1 VFRSIQSK
9 LILVYLLLVLVA
21 MEVTGLYLLR
31 QLQNVYVSKVQ
42 DDISTSMQLLVGQ
55 LANLQRDGR
64 LDSPTVQ
71 SYVTGWPGDVI
82 VLDEN
87 QTVVGASRRHPGSDR
102 LIGQKLTSDDVS
114 PARLG
119 TVTRRVGQEGGDRLA
134 FEARPVLLEG
144 NVVGV
149 VYARASL
156 EEAYARLGDIRD
168 ILLVATALALGTT
181 AVMGIA
187 LARTITGPIRALT
200 RTAAQIAAGDVHQ
213 TIRIRS
219 VDEIG
224 QLGDTFNTM
233 TKRLVETLGEVQG
246 EKNRVDV
253 ILTNMAD
260 GLIALDSGGRIIKL
274 NAAAERMLA
283 VEEAEA
289 LGRQMDELWPG
300 MGMGE
305 LVAVAH
311 ETSRS
316 LIQEARFGSLIFSAH
331 VTPVPGD
338 SQAAGTVIVLQDITE
353 IQRLGEIRRDFV
365 ANVSH
370 ELKTPLTSV
379 KSYVE
384 TLLDGAAEDPQL
396 RTQFLQVVASETDRM
411 TRLVRDLLHLSQ
423 FDQGASQWEV
433 ATHAVA
439 PFLTDMVR
447 RLQPQIEEKGLTVQ
461 VHVDPQTPPARV
473 DRDKISQVM
482 INLLA
487 NAIEFTPAGG
497 QIQVQ
502 ARGEGGSVRF
512 AVRDSGVGIPEADL
526 PRIFERFYRVDK
538 ARTRTLGGTGL
549 GLAIAKQI
557 VELSGGTIWI
567 NSVLG
572 EGTEVI
578 FTLPVAPG
586 KEGRRDA

>member
-1 VFRSIQSK
+1 MFRSIQSK

-42 DDISTSMQLLVGQ
+42 EDVSTSMQLLAGQ

-64 LDSPTVQ
+64 LETTSVQ
-71 SYVTGWPGDVI
+71 GYAERWPFEVI

-87 QTVVGASRRHPGSDR
+87 QTVVGANRRRPDASQ
-102 LIGQKLTSDDVS
+102 LIGQKLTADDVS

-119 TVTRRVGQEGGDRLA
+119 TVTRRIGMENGVRTA
-134 FEARPVLLEG
+134 FEARPVTFEG
-144 NVVGV
+144 NVIGV
-149 VYARASL
+149 VYAKASL
-156 EEAYARLGDIRD
+156 EEAYSRVGDIRD

-181 AVMGIA
+181 AVMGVA

-200 RTAAQIAAGDVHQ
+200 RTAAQIAAGDFHQ
-213 TIRIRS
+213 SIQIRS
-219 VDEIG
+219 ADEIG
-224 QLGDTFNTM
+224 QLGETFNTM
-233 TKRLVETLGEVQG
+233 TNRLVETLGEVQN
-246 EKNRVDV
+246 EKNRVEV
-253 ILTNMAD
+253 ILTHMAD
-260 GLIALDSGGRIIKL
+260 GLLAMDTEGEIIKL

-289 LGRQMDELWPG
+289 LGRQVDELWPT
-300 MGMGE
+300 MGFGE
-305 LVAVAH
+305 LAAVAR

-316 LIQEARFGSLIFSAH
+316 LIQEVRFGSLIFKAH
-331 VTPVPGD
+331 VTPLPGD
-338 SQAAGTVIVLQDITE
+338 SHAAGTVIVLQDITE
-353 IQRLGEIRRDFV
+353 LQRLAEIRREFV

-384 TLLDGAAEDPQL
+384 TLLDGAAEDPDL
-396 RTQFLQVVASETDRM
+396 RTQFLQVVESETDRM
-411 TRLVRDLLHLSQ
+411 TRLVRDLLNLSQ
-423 FDQGASQWEV
+423 FDQGAAQWEV
-433 ATHAVA
+433 ATHTVG

-447 RLQPQIEEKGLTVQ
+447 RLEPQIAQKGLTVQ
-461 VHVDPQTPPARV
+461 VNVAPQTPQARF

-487 NAIEFTPAGG
+487 NAIEFTPTGG
-497 QIQVQ
+497 QISVE
-502 ARGEGGSVRF
+502 ARGEGTTVRF
-512 AVRDSGVGIPEADL
+512 AVRDSGVGIPEADQ

-557 VELSGGTIWI
+557 VELSGGTIHI
-567 NSVLG
+567 SSVLG
-572 EGTEVI
+572 EGTEVF
-578 FTLPVAPG
+578 FTLPVARGQG
-586 KEGRRDA
+586 KEV

>member
-1 VFRSIQSK
+1 MFRSIQSK

-31 QLQNVYVSKVQ
+31 QLQNVYVTKVQ
-42 DDISTSMQLLVGQ
+42 DDVSTSMQLLVGQ

-87 QTVVGASRRHPGSDR
+87 QTVVGASRRHPGSDK

-119 TVTRRVGQEGGDRLA
+119 TLTRRVGQEGSERLA
-134 FEARPVLLEG
+134 FEARPVQLEG
-144 NVVGV
+144 NIVGV

-156 EEAYARLGDIRD
+156 EEAYGRVGDIRD

-233 TKRLVETLGEVQG
+233 TNRLVETLGEVQG

-260 GLIALDSGGRIIKL
+260 GLIALDSAGRIIKL
-274 NAAAERMLA
+274 NASAERMLA
-283 VEEAEA
+283 VDEAEA
-289 LGRQMDELWPG
+289 LGRQMDDLWPG
-300 MGMGE
+300 MGLGE

-353 IQRLGEIRRDFV
+353 MQRLGEMRRDFV

-423 FDQGASQWEV
+423 FDQGAAQWEV

-439 PFLTDMVR
+439 TFLTDMVR

-461 VHVDPQTPPARV
+461 VHVDPQTPSARF

-487 NAIEFTPAGG
+487 NAIEFTPSGG
-497 QIQVQ
+497 QIHVE

-512 AVRDSGVGIPEADL
+512 GVRDSGVGIPEADL

-557 VELSGGTIWI
+557 VELSGGTIRI

-572 EGTEVI
+572 EGTEVV
-578 FTLPVAPG
+578 FTLPGAPN

>member
-1 VFRSIQSK
+1 MFRSIQSK

-42 DDISTSMQLLVGQ
+42 EDVSTSMQLLAGQ

-64 LDSPTVQ
+64 LETANVQ
-71 SYVTGWPGDVI
+71 AYVERWPLEVI

-87 QTVVGASRRHPGSDR
+87 QTVVGTTRRRLETDQ
-102 LIGQKLTSDDVS
+102 LIGQKLTADDVS

-119 TVTRRVGQEGGDRLA
+119 TVTRRIGQENEIRIA
-134 FEARPVLLEG
+134 YEARPVTFEG
-144 NVVGV
+144 NVIGV
-149 VYARASL
+149 VYAKASL
-156 EEAYARLGDIRD
+156 EEAYSRVGDIRD

-181 AVMGIA
+181 AVMGVA

-200 RTAAQIAAGDVHQ
+200 RTAAQIAGGDFHQ
-213 TIRIRS
+213 SIQIRS
-219 VDEIG
+219 ADEIG
-224 QLGDTFNTM
+224 QLGETFNTM
-233 TKRLVETLGEVQG
+233 TNRLVETLGEVQS
-246 EKNRVDV
+246 EKNRVEV
-253 ILTNMAD
+253 ILTHMAD
-260 GLIALDSGGRIIKL
+260 GLIAIDTNGEIIKL

-289 LGRQMDELWPG
+289 LGRQVDELWPT
-300 MGMGE
+300 MGFGE
-305 LVAVAH
+305 LATVARESSH
-311 ETSRS
+311 S
-316 LIQEARFGSLIFSAH
+316 LIQEVRFGSLIFKAH
-331 VTPVPGD
+331 VTPLPGEGHA
-338 SQAAGTVIVLQDITE
+338 SGTVIVLQDITE
-353 IQRLGEIRRDFV
+353 LQRLAEIRREFV

-384 TLLDGAAEDPQL
+384 TLLDGAAEDPDL
-396 RTQFLQVVASETDRM
+396 RTQFLQVVESETDRM
-411 TRLVRDLLHLSQ
+411 TRLVRDLLNLSQ

-433 ATHAVA
+433 TSHTVT

-447 RLQPQIEEKGLTVQ
+447 RLEPQITQKGLTV
-461 VHVDPQTPPARV
+461 HVNVAPQTPQARF
-473 DRDKISQVM
+473 DRDKISQVI

-487 NAIEFTPAGG
+487 NAIEFTPSGG
-497 QIQVQ
+497 QIWVE
-502 ARGEGGSVRF
+502 ARGEGGTVRF
-512 AVRDSGVGIPEADL
+512 SVRDSGVGIPESDL

-557 VELSGGTIWI
+557 VELSGGTIHI

-572 EGTEVI
+572 EGTEVF
-578 FTLPVAPG
+578 FTLPVARG
-586 KEGRRDA
+586 QGREA

>member
-1 VFRSIQSK
+1 MFRSIQSK

-42 DDISTSMQLLVGQ
+42 EDVSTSMQLLAGQ
-55 LANLQRDGR
+55 LANLQREGR
-64 LDSPTVQ
+64 LETSNVQ
-71 SYVTGWPGDVI
+71 AYVERWPLEVI

-87 QTVVGASRRHPGSDR
+87 QTVVGTSRRR
-102 LIGQKLTSDDVS
+102 LEANQLIGQKLTADDVS

-119 TVTRRVGQEGGDRLA
+119 TVTRRIGQENGIRIA
-134 FEARPVLLEG
+134 FEARPVTYEG
-144 NVVGV
+144 NVIGV
-149 VYARASL
+149 VYAKASL
-156 EEAYARLGDIRD
+156 EEAYARVGDIRD

-181 AVMGIA
+181 AVMGVA

-200 RTAAQIAAGDVHQ
+200 RTAAQIAGGDFHQ
-213 TIRIRS
+213 SIQIRS
-219 VDEIG
+219 ADEIG
-224 QLGDTFNTM
+224 QLGETFNTM
-233 TKRLVETLGEVQG
+233 TNRLVDTLGEVQS
-246 EKNRVDV
+246 EKNRVEV
-253 ILTNMAD
+253 ILTHMAD
-260 GLIALDSGGRIIKL
+260 GLIALNTGGEIIKL

-289 LGRQMDELWPG
+289 LGRQVDELWPT
-300 MGMGE
+300 MGFGE
-305 LVAVAH
+305 LATVAR
-311 ETSRS
+311 ETNHS
-316 LIQEARFGSLIFSAH
+316 LIQQVRFGSLIFKAH
-331 VTPVPGD
+331 VTPLPGD
-338 SQAAGTVIVLQDITE
+338 SHATGMVIVLQDITE
-353 IQRLGEIRRDFV
+353 LQRLAEIRREFV

-384 TLLDGAAEDPQL
+384 TLLDGAAEDPGL
-396 RTQFLQVVASETDRM
+396 RTQFLQVVESETDRM
-411 TRLVRDLLHLSQ
+411 TRLVRDLLNLSQ

-433 ATHAVA
+433 TSHTVG
-439 PFLTDMVR
+439 PFFADMVR
-447 RLQPQIEEKGLTVQ
+447 RLEPQITQKGLTV
-461 VHVDPQTPPARV
+461 HVNVAPQTPQARF

-497 QIQVQ
+497 QIWVE
-502 ARGEGGSVRF
+502 ARREAGTVRF
-512 AVRDSGVGIPEADL
+512 AVRDSGVGIPEVDL

-557 VELSGGTIWI
+557 VELSGGTIHI

-572 EGTEVI
+572 EGTEVF
-578 FTLPVAPG
+578 FTLPVARG
-586 KEGRRDA
+586 QGREA

>member
-9 LILVYLLLVLVA
+9 LILVYLLLVLIA

-31 QLQNVYVSKVQ
+31 QLQNVYVGKVQ
-42 DDISTSMQLLVGQ
+42 EDVSTSMQLLAGQ
-55 LANLQRDGR
+55 LANLQREGR
-64 LDSPTVQ
+64 LESANVQ
-71 SYVTGWPGDVI
+71 PYVERWPGEVI

-87 QTVVGASRRHPGSDR
+87 QTVVGTSRRR
-102 LIGQKLTSDDVS
+102 AEAEQLIGQKLTSDDVS

-119 TVTRRVGQEGGDRLA
+119 TVTRRVGQENGERMA
-134 FEARPVLLEG
+134 YEARPVTFEG
-144 NVVGV
+144 NVIGV
-149 VYARASL
+149 IYAKASL
-156 EEAYARLGDIRD
+156 EGAYSRVSDIRD
-168 ILLVATALALGTT
+168 ILLVATALALGAT

-200 RTAAQIAAGDVHQ
+200 RTAAQIAGGDFHQ
-213 TIRIRS
+213 TIEVRS
-219 VDEIG
+219 ADEIG
-224 QLGDTFNTM
+224 QLGETFNTM
-233 TKRLVETLGEVQG
+233 TKRLVQTLGEVQG

-253 ILTNMAD
+253 ILTHMAD
-260 GLIALDSGGRIIKL
+260 GLIALDSAGRIIKL
-274 NAAAERMLA
+274 NAAAQRMLS
-283 VEEAEA
+283 VEEHEA
-289 LGRQMDELWPG
+289 LGQQMDELWPT
-300 MGMGE
+300 MGLGE
-305 LVAVAH
+305 LAAVAH
-311 ETSRS
+311 ETNRS
-316 LIQEARFGSLIFSAH
+316 FTQEARFGSLIFTAH
-331 VTPVPGD
+331 VTPLPGD

-353 IQRLGEIRRDFV
+353 LQRLAEMRREFV

-411 TRLVRDLLHLSQ
+411 ARLVRDLLNLSQ
-423 FDQGASQWEV
+423 FDQGAAQWEV
-433 ATHAVA
+433 ASHAVG

-447 RLQPQIEEKGLTVQ
+447 RLQPQIDQKGLSVEVIVAPYT
-461 VHVDPQTPPARV
+461 PQARF

-497 QIQVQ
+497 RIWVE

-557 VELSGGTIWI
+557 VELSGGTIRI
-567 NSVLG
+567 SSTLG
-572 EGTEVI
+572 EGTEVV

-586 KEGRRDA
+586 SGREG

>member
-1 VFRSIQSK
+1 MFRSIQSK

-42 DDISTSMQLLVGQ
+42 EDVSTSMQLLVGQ

-64 LDSPTVQ
+64 LESGTVQ
-71 SYVTGWPGDVI
+71 AYVERWPGEVI

-87 QTVVGASRRHPGSDR
+87 QTVVGTTRRRLDADK
-102 LIGQKLTSDDVS
+102 LIGQKLTADDVS

-119 TVTRRVGQEGGDRLA
+119 TVTRRIGQENGIRIA
-134 FEARPVLLEG
+134 FEARPVTFEG
-144 NVVGV
+144 NVIGV
-149 VYARASL
+149 VYAKASL
-156 EEAYARLGDIRD
+156 EEAYGRVGDIRD

-181 AVMGIA
+181 AVMGVA

-200 RTAAQIAAGDVHQ
+200 RTAAQIAGGDIHQ

-219 VDEIG
+219 ADEIG
-224 QLGDTFNTM
+224 QLGETFNTM
-233 TKRLVETLGEVQG
+233 TKRLVETLGEVQR
-246 EKNRVDV
+246 EKNRVEV
-253 ILTNMAD
+253 ILTHMAD
-260 GLIALDSGGRIIKL
+260 GLIAVDSEGQIIKL

-289 LGRQMDELWPG
+289 LGRQVDELWPT
-300 MGMGE
+300 MGFGE
-305 LVAVAH
+305 LGTVAH
-311 ETSRS
+311 ETNHS
-316 LIQEARFGSLIFSAH
+316 LIQEVRLGSLIFTAH
-331 VTPVPGD
+331 VTPLPGD
-338 SQAAGTVIVLQDITE
+338 SQTAGTVIVLQDVTE
-353 IQRLGEIRRDFV
+353 MQRLAQIRREFV

-396 RTQFLQVVASETDRM
+396 RTQFLQVVESETDRM
-411 TRLVRDLLHLSQ
+411 TRLVRDLLNLSQ
-423 FDQGASQWEV
+423 FDQGAAQWEV
-433 ATHAVA
+433 ASHTVG
-439 PFLTDMVR
+439 PFLADMVR
-447 RLQPQIEEKGLTVQ
+447 RLEPQIAQKGLS
-461 VHVDPQTPPARV
+461 VHVTVAPQTPPARF

-497 QIQVQ
+497 QIWVE
-502 ARGEGGSVRF
+502 ARGEGGTVRF

-557 VELSGGTIWI
+557 VELSGGTIRI

-572 EGTEVI
+572 EGTEVL
-578 FTLPVAPG
+578 FTLPVARG
-586 KEGRRDA
+586 QGREA